1 MQFFC
6 VDTPASRIDCSDGT
20 ATTNYH
26 SFSTLY
32 PVLKHVLV
40 KKSENQFQAQLNLA
54 HCRGCGGNSPYTGIQ
69 GPSRIAKDIIAG
81 CSKVRMVQE
90 VEELCP
96 KLKVLPLP
104 QPIVLDE
111 RKIQVHLSR
120 ADQGVSPYISKITQR
135 LDDKIRRVEITFR
148 GPVIEHRIVV
158 PARAKVWSLVTALR
172 HTAGLAR
179 SHLDIDGQ
187 AAADRIAP
195 VDGPVGQEVTERC
208 ARLLPPM
215 TAGPVR
221 KLVGVRKNEVV
232 LNMQRREAPI
242 GRKILPVV
250 DCEAGGS
257 SNLFRPLDS
266 SSSSIIDVPRPSV
279 GPIECQTGA
288 QAFFHNQLESVVN
301 LIANGSDIAKRS
313 EIGVGHLCIRRGEL
327 PAVLND
333 CRPLVGVINRKQ
345 IGRASC
351 RERG

>member
-6 VDTPASRIDCSDGT
+6 VDTSACRTDCSYGT
-20 ATTNYH
+20 ATTNYR

-69 GPSRIAKDIIAG
+69 GPIRFAKDIIAG

-96 KLKVLPLP
+96 KLEVLPLP
-104 QPIVLDE
+104 QLIVLDE

-120 ADQGVSPYISKITQR
+120 ADQGISPYISKITQR

-148 GPVIEHRIVV
+148 GPVIQHRIVV

-179 SHLDIDGQ
+179 SHLDVDGQ

-195 VDGPVGQEVTERC
+195 VDGPVGQQVTER
-208 ARLLPPM
+208 ANLVPPT
-215 TAGPVR
+215 TAGPDR
-221 KLVGVRKNEVV
+221 QLV
-232 LNMQRREAPI
+232 
-242 GRKILPVV
+242 
-250 DCEAGGS
+250 AGGK
-257 SNLFRPLDS
+257 N
-266 SSSSIIDVPRPSV
+266 
-279 GPIECQTGA
+279 
-288 QAFFHNQLESVVN
+288 
-301 LIANGSDIAKRS
+301 
-313 EIGVGHLCIRRGEL
+313 
-327 PAVLND
+327 
-333 CRPLVGVINRKQ
+333 
-345 IGRASC
+345 
-351 RERG
+351 